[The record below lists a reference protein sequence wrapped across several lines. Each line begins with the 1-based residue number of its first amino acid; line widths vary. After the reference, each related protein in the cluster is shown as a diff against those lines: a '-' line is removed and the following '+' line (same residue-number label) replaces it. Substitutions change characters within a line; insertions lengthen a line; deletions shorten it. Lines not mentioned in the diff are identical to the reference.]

1 MTAPAEQKKTGP
13 PKKPPIR
20 EEDIQGFKYLD
31 SFFKTLNRL
40 HDVKDHQNRDLH
52 YDQYLALLL
61 LYFFTPV
68 LTSLRGIQQATTLEK
83 IQKRLGIKK
92 TSLGS
97 LSEASQVFDAK
108 LLVPLLKELA
118 EQTLPREKD
127 PELKQ
132 IQQLIRAVDGTLL
145 PALPK
150 MLWALWQNDQNRAA
164 KLHLEM
170 DIFNHVPTAAVIT
183 DGNGNEKKIL
193 RTMLAPDTIYLIDAG
208 YAEYKLLGDI
218 IAARSSFVIR
228 LHDNADYVILEE
240 KSLTESDRAA
250 GVQKDLLVTLGCKS
264 KQHDCPHPLRIIEA
278 FHKGDENDHRPS
290 RVSSKKT
297 FRTKDVDYNLI
308 LATNLLDLPAET
320 IALLFT
326 RRWQIELFF
335 RWFKCVLGCNH
346 LVALS
351 KNGLTIQI
359 YCALISG
366 MLITLWTGRKPTKRT
381 FEMISLNFMGWA
393 SDEELKR
400 HIEQLKS
407 ND

>member
-1 MTAPAEQKKTGP
+1 MTAQEKQKKPGP
-13 PKKPPIR
+13 QKKPPIQ

-31 SFFKTLNRL
+31 SFFKILTRL
-40 HDVKDHQNRDLH
+40 HDVKDHQNRELH
-52 YDQYLALLL
+52 YDQYLALIL

-83 IQKRLGIKK
+83 IQKRLGIKE

-108 LLVPLLKELA
+108 LLNPLLKELA
-118 EQTLPREKD
+118 EQVLPREKD

-132 IQQLIRAVDGTLL
+132 IQQLIKAVDGTLL

-150 MLWALWQNDQNRAA
+150 MLWALWQDDQHRAA

-193 RTMLAPDTIYLIDAG
+193 RTLLAPNTIYLIDAG
-208 YAEYKLLGDI
+208 YAEYKLLNDI
-218 IAARSSFVIR
+218 INAQSSFVIR
-228 LHDNADYVILEE
+228 LKDNADYVILEE
-240 KSLTESDRAA
+240 KSLTESDIAA
-250 GVQKDLLVTLGCKS
+250 GIQKDLLVILGCKN
-264 KQHDCPHPLRIIEA
+264 KQNDCQHPLRIIQV

-290 RVSSKKT
+290 KVSSKKT
-297 FRTKDVDYNLI
+297 FRTKDVDYTLL
-308 LATNLLDLPAET
+308 LATNLLDLPVEI

-351 KNGLTIQI
+351 QNGLTIQV

-381 FEMISLNFMGWA
+381 FEMVSLNFMGWA
-393 SDEELKR
+393 SDEELER

>member
-1 MTAPAEQKKTGP
+1 MTAQEKQKKPGP

-31 SFFKTLNRL
+31 AFFKTLTSL
-40 HDVKDHQNRDLH
+40 HDVKDHQNRKLH

-83 IQKRLGIKK
+83 IQKRLGIKE

-108 LLVPLLKELA
+108 LLNPLLKELA

-132 IQQLIRAVDGTLL
+132 IQQLIKAVDGTLL

-150 MLWALWQNDQNRAA
+150 MLWALWQDDQHRAA

-193 RTMLAPDTIYLIDAG
+193 RTLLAPNTIYLIDAG

-218 IAARSSFVIR
+218 INAQSSFVIR
-228 LHDNADYVILEE
+228 LHDNADYVIREE
-240 KSLTESDRAA
+240 KSLAESDIAA
-250 GVQKDLLVTLGCKS
+250 GIQKDLLVTLGCKS
-264 KQHDCPHPLRIIEA
+264 KQNDCPHPLRIIQV

-297 FRTKDVDYNLI
+297 FRTKDVDYTLL
-308 LATNLLDLPAET
+308 LATDRLDLPAEI

-351 KNGLTIQI
+351 QNGLTIQV
-359 YCALISG
+359 YCALIAG

-393 SDEELKR
+393 SDEELER

>member
-1 MTAPAEQKKTGP
+1 MNTAEEQKKPGP

-31 SFFKTLNRL
+31 SFFKTLTRL
-40 HDVKDHQNRDLH
+40 RDVKNHQNRKLH

-108 LLVPLLKELA
+108 LLNPLLKELV

-170 DIFNHVPTAAVIT
+170 DIGNHVPTAAVIT

-218 IAARSSFVIR
+218 IAAQSSFVIR

-250 GVQKDLLVTLGCKS
+250 GVQKDLLVSLGCKS
-264 KQHDCPHPLRIIEA
+264 RQHDCPHPLRMIEL

-297 FRTKDVDYNLI
+297 FRTKEVDYTLL

-320 IALLFT
+320 VVLLFT

-351 KNGLTIQI
+351 KNGLTIQV
-359 YCALISG
+359 YCALIAG

>member
-1 MTAPAEQKKTGP
+1 M
-13 PKKPPIR
+13 
-20 EEDIQGFKYLD
+20 
-31 SFFKTLNRL
+31 
-40 HDVKDHQNRDLH
+40 
-52 YDQYLALLL
+52 
-61 LYFFTPV
+61 

-83 IQKRLGIKK
+83 IQKRLGIKQ

-97 LSEASQVFDAK
+97 LSEASQVFDAE
-108 LLVPLLKELA
+108 LLKPLLKELA

-132 IQQLIRAVDGTLL
+132 IQQLIKAVDGSLL

-150 MLWALWQNDQNRAA
+150 MLWALWQDDQNRAA

-170 DIFNHVPTAAVIT
+170 DIGNHVPTAAVIT

-193 RTMLAPDTIYLIDAG
+193 RTMLAPGTIYLIDAG

-218 IAARSSFVIR
+218 IAAQSSFVIR
-228 LHDNADYVILEE
+228 LRDNADYVVLEE
-240 KSLTESDRAA
+240 KPLTESDRVA
-250 GVQKDLLVTLGCKS
+250 GVQKDLIVTLGCKS
-264 KQHDCPHPLRIIEA
+264 KQNDCPHPLRIIQV
-278 FHKGDENDHRPS
+278 FHKGDENDHRPA

-297 FRTKDVDYNLI
+297 FRTKDVDYTLL
-308 LATNLLDLPAET
+308 LATDRLDLPAEI

-351 KNGLTIQI
+351 QNGLTIQV

-366 MLITLWTGRKPTKRT
+366 MLITLWTGRKSTKRT

-393 SDEELKR
+393 SDEELER
-400 HIEQLKS
+400 HIGQLKS

>member
-1 MTAPAEQKKTGP
+1 MISQDERKKPGP

-20 EEDIQGFKYLD
+20 EEDIHGFKYLD
-31 SFFKTLNRL
+31 SFFKTLTRF
-40 HDVKDHQNRDLH
+40 HDVKDHQNRKLH
-52 YDQYLALLL
+52 YDQYLALML

-97 LSEASQVFDAK
+97 LSEAAQVFDAK
-108 LLVPLLKELA
+108 LLSPLLKELT

-127 PELKQ
+127 P
-132 IQQLIRAVDGTLL
+132 
-145 PALPK
+145 
-150 MLWALWQNDQNRAA
+150 
-164 KLHLEM
+164 
-170 DIFNHVPTAAVIT
+170 
-183 DGNGNEKKIL
+183 
-193 RTMLAPDTIYLIDAG
+193 
-208 YAEYKLLGDI
+208 
-218 IAARSSFVIR
+218 
-228 LHDNADYVILEE
+228 
-240 KSLTESDRAA
+240 
-250 GVQKDLLVTLGCKS
+250 LVTLGCKS
-264 KQHDCPHPLRIIEA
+264 KQNDCPHPLRIIQV
-278 FHKGDENDHRPS
+278 FHKGDENDHRPA

-297 FRTKDVDYNLI
+297 FRTKDVDYTLL
-308 LATNLLDLPAET
+308 LATDRLDLPAE
-320 IALLFT
+320 IFPLLFP

-351 KNGLTIQI
+351 QNGLTIQI
-359 YCALISG
+359 YCALIAS

-393 SDEELKR
+393 SDEELER

>member
-1 MTAPAEQKKTGP
+1 MTDQKERKKPGP

-20 EEDIQGFKYLD
+20 EEDIRGFKYLD

-40 HDVKDHQNRDLH
+40 HDVKSHQNRKLH
-52 YDQYLALLL
+52 YDQYLAMML
-61 LYFFTPV
+61 LYFFTPL

-83 IQKRLGIKK
+83 IQKRIGIKK

-97 LSEASQVFDAK
+97 LSEASYVFDAN
-108 LLVPLLKELA
+108 LLYPLLKELA
-118 EQTLPREKD
+118 EEALPKEKD
-127 PELKQ
+127 HQLKQ
-132 IQQLIRAVDGTLL
+132 IQKIIRAVDGTML

-150 MLWALWQNDQNRAA
+150 MLWALWQDDQHRAA

-170 DIFNHVPTAAVIT
+170 DIFNHMPTAAVIT

-193 RTMLAPDTIYLIDAG
+193 RTLLTPNTIYLIDAG

-218 IAARSSFVIR
+218 IAAKSSFVIR
-228 LHDNADYVILEE
+228 LRDNANYVVLEE
-240 KSLTESDRAA
+240 KPLTENDIAA
-250 GVQKDLLVTLGCKS
+250 GIQKDLLVNLGCKS
-264 KQHDCPHPLRIIEA
+264 KQKDCPHPLRVIQV
-278 FHKGDENDHRPS
+278 FHQGDENNHRPS

-297 FRTKDVDYNLI
+297 FRTKEVDYTFL
-308 LATNLLDLPAET
+308 LATDRLELPAEI
-320 IALLFT
+320 IALLYM

-351 KNGLTIQI
+351 QNGLTIQI
-359 YCALISG
+359 YCALIAG

-381 FEMISLNFMGWA
+381 FEMISLHFMGWA
-393 SDEELKR
+393 SDEELGR

-407 ND
+407 NV

>member
-1 MTAPAEQKKTGP
+1 MNTSEEQKKPGP

-31 SFFKTLNRL
+31 AFFKTLKRF
-40 HDVKDHQNRDLH
+40 HDVKDHKNRELH
-52 YDQYLALLL
+52 YDQYLALIL
-61 LYFFTPV
+61 LYFFSPV

-83 IQKRLGIKK
+83 IQERLGIKE

-132 IQQLIRAVDGTLL
+132 IQQLIKAVDGTLL
-145 PALPK
+145 RALPK
-150 MLWALWQNDQNRAA
+150 MIWALWQDEQHRAA

-170 DIFNHVPTAAVIT
+170 DILNHVPTAAVIT

-228 LHDNADYVILEE
+228 LKDNADYDIIEE
-240 KSLTESDRAA
+240 KPLTESDIAA
-250 GVQKDLLVTLGCKS
+250 GIKKDLLVTLGCKS
-264 KQHDCPHPLRIIEA
+264 KQNDCPHPLRIIQV

-297 FRTKDVDYNLI
+297 FRTKEVDYTLL

-320 IALLFT
+320 IALLFM

-335 RWFKCVLGCNH
+335 RWFKCILGCNH
-346 LVALS
+346 LIALS
-351 KNGLTIQI
+351 PNGLTIQV
-359 YCALISG
+359 YCALIAG

-393 SDEELKR
+393 SDEELER
-400 HIEQLKS
+400 HIEKLKT

>member
-1 MTAPAEQKKTGP
+1 MTAQEKQKKPGP
-13 PKKPPIR
+13 KRKPPIR

-40 HDVKDHQNRDLH
+40 HDVKDHQNRELH
-52 YDQYLALLL
+52 YDQYLALML

-83 IQKRLGIKK
+83 IQKRLDIKK

-97 LSEASQVFDAK
+97 LSEASHVFDAK
-108 LLVPLLKELA
+108 LLNPLLQELA

-127 PELKQ
+127 PKLKQ
-132 IQQLIRAVDGTLL
+132 IQQLIKAVDGTLL

-150 MLWALWQNDQNRAA
+150 MLWALWQDDQHRAA

-193 RTMLAPDTIYLIDAG
+193 RTLLAPNTIYLIDAG
-208 YAEYKLLGDI
+208 YSEYKLLNDI
-218 IAARSSFVIR
+218 INAQSSFVIR

-240 KSLTESDRAA
+240 KPLTENDIAA
-250 GVQKDLLVTLGCKS
+250 GIQKDLLVTLGCKS
-264 KQHDCPHPLRIIEA
+264 KQNDCPHPLRVIQV

-297 FRTKDVDYNLI
+297 FRTKDVDYTLL
-308 LATNLLDLPAET
+308 LATDRLDLPAEV

-326 RRWQIELFF
+326 CRWQIELFF

-351 KNGLTIQI
+351 QNGLTIQV

-393 SDEELKR
+393 SDEELER

>member
-1 MTAPAEQKKTGP
+1 MTVQEKQKKPGP

-31 SFFKTLNRL
+31 SFFKILTPL
-40 HDVKDHQNRDLH
+40 HDVKDHQNRKLH

-108 LLVPLLKELA
+108 LLNPLLKELA

-132 IQQLIRAVDGTLL
+132 IQQLIKAVDGTLL

-150 MLWALWQNDQNRAA
+150 MLWALWQDDQHRAA

-193 RTMLAPDTIYLIDAG
+193 RTLLAPNTIYLIDAG
-208 YAEYKLLGDI
+208 YAEYKLLDDI
-218 IAARSSFVIR
+218 IAALGSFVIR
-228 LHDNADYVILEE
+228 LHDNADYVILDE
-240 KSLTESDRAA
+240 KSLTESDIAA
-250 GVQKDLLVTLGCKS
+250 GIQKDLLVTLGCKS
-264 KQHDCPHPLRIIEA
+264 KQNDCPHHLRIIQV

-297 FRTKDVDYNLI
+297 FRTKDVDYTLL
-308 LATNLLDLPAET
+308 LATNLLDMPAEI

-351 KNGLTIQI
+351 QNGLTIQV
-359 YCALISG
+359 YCALIAG

-393 SDEELKR
+393 SDQELER

>member
-1 MTAPAEQKKTGP
+1 MTAQEKQKKPGP
-13 PKKPPIR
+13 QKKPPIQ

-31 SFFKTLNRL
+31 SFFKILTRL
-40 HDVKDHQNRDLH
+40 HDVKDHQNRELH
-52 YDQYLALLL
+52 YDQYLALIL

-108 LLVPLLKELA
+108 LLNPLLKELA
-118 EQTLPREKD
+118 EQVLPREKD

-132 IQQLIRAVDGTLL
+132 IQQLIKAVDGTLL

-150 MLWALWQNDQNRAA
+150 MLWALWQDDQHRAA

-193 RTMLAPDTIYLIDAG
+193 RTLLAPNTIYLIDAG
-208 YAEYKLLGDI
+208 YAEYKLLNDI
-218 IAARSSFVIR
+218 INAQSSFVIR
-228 LHDNADYVILEE
+228 LKDNADYVILEE
-240 KSLTESDRAA
+240 KSLTESDIAA
-250 GVQKDLLVTLGCKS
+250 GIQKDLLVILGCKN
-264 KQHDCPHPLRIIEA
+264 KQNDCQHPLRIIQV

-290 RVSSKKT
+290 KVSSKKT
-297 FRTKDVDYNLI
+297 FRTKDVDYTLL
-308 LATNLLDLPAET
+308 LATNLLDLPVEI

-351 KNGLTIQI
+351 QNGLTIQV

-381 FEMISLNFMGWA
+381 FEMVSLNFMGWA
-393 SDEELKR
+393 SDEELER

>member
-1 MTAPAEQKKTGP
+1 MNTAEEQKKPGP

-31 SFFKTLNRL
+31 SFFKTLTRL
-40 HDVKDHQNRDLH
+40 HDVKDHQNRELH

-108 LLVPLLKELA
+108 LLNPLLKELA
-118 EQTLPREKD
+118 GQTLPREKD

-170 DIFNHVPTAAVIT
+170 DIGNHVPTAAVIT

-218 IAARSSFVIR
+218 IAAQSSFVIR

-250 GVQKDLLVTLGCKS
+250 GVQKDLLVSLGCKS
-264 KQHDCPHPLRIIEA
+264 RQHDCPHPLRMIEL

-297 FRTKDVDYNLI
+297 FRTKEVDYTLL

-320 IALLFT
+320 VVLLFT

-351 KNGLTIQI
+351 KNGLTIQV
-359 YCALISG
+359 YCALIAG

>member
-1 MTAPAEQKKTGP
+1 MTDQEKQKKPGP
-13 PKKPPIR
+13 QKKPPIQ

-31 SFFKTLNRL
+31 SFFKILTRL
-40 HDVKDHQNRDLH
+40 HDVKDHQNRELH
-52 YDQYLALLL
+52 YDQYLALIL

-108 LLVPLLKELA
+108 LLNPLLKELA
-118 EQTLPREKD
+118 EQVLPREKD

-132 IQQLIRAVDGTLL
+132 IQQLIKAVDGTLL

-150 MLWALWQNDQNRAA
+150 MLWALWQDDQHRAA

-193 RTMLAPDTIYLIDAG
+193 RTLLTPDTIYLIDAG

-228 LHDNADYVILEE
+228 LRDNADYVILEE
-240 KSLTESDRAA
+240 KSLTESDSAA
-250 GVQKDLLVTLGCKS
+250 GIQKDLLVTLGCRS
-264 KQHDCPHPLRIIEA
+264 KQNDCQHPLRIIQV

-290 RVSSKKT
+290 RVSNKKT
-297 FRTKDVDYNLI
+297 FRTKDVDYTLL
-308 LATNLLDLPAET
+308 LATNLLDLPAEI

-351 KNGLTIQI
+351 QNGLTIQI

-393 SDEELKR
+393 SDEELER

>member
-1 MTAPAEQKKTGP
+1 MNTLEEQKKPGP
-13 PKKPPIR
+13 KKKPPIR
-20 EEDIQGFKYLD
+20 EKDIQGFKYLD
-31 SFFKTLNRL
+31 AFFKTLTRF
-40 HDVKDHQNRDLH
+40 HDVKGHQNRKLH

-83 IQKRLGIKK
+83 IQKRLGIKN

-97 LSEASQVFDAK
+97 LSEASHVFDAK
-108 LLVPLLKELA
+108 LLNPLLAELA
-118 EQTLPREKD
+118 KQTLPREKD

-150 MLWALWQNDQNRAA
+150 MLWALWQDDQHRAA

-193 RTMLAPDTIYLIDAG
+193 RTLLAPNTIYLIDAG
-208 YAEYKLLGDI
+208 YAEYKLMDDI
-218 IAARSSFVIR
+218 IAAQSSFVIR
-228 LHDNADYVILEE
+228 LKDNADYLILEE
-240 KSLTESDRAA
+240 KTLTENDIAA
-250 GVQKDLLVTLGCKS
+250 GIQRDIVVRLGCKS
-264 KQHDCPHPLRIIEA
+264 KQNDCPEPLRIIEL
-278 FHKGDENDHRPS
+278 FHKGDQNDHRHS
-290 RVSSKKT
+290 KASSKKT
-297 FRTKDVDYNLI
+297 SRTKELDYTLL
-308 LATNLLDLPAET
+308 LATNLLDLPAEI

-326 RRWQIELFF
+326 RRWQVELFF
-335 RWFKCVLGCNH
+335 RWFKHVLRCNH

-351 KNGLTIQI
+351 QNGLTIQV

-393 SDEELKR
+393 SDEELER
-400 HIEQLKS
+400 HIEKLKI